1 MYVIFYVNNDTVN
14 PVEKTPPMDD
24 FMWRKGP
31 AFLAHML
38 RRVSDEL
45 VRGASEWY
53 PEAGVDAPPRTTST
67 LLALDEH
74 GPLGVTEI
82 AGLLR
87 QSHPLVISWIR
98 QLDAAGFVRSRA
110 DARDGRRNVIA
121 LTARGS
127 AEVARL
133 REALVSMERAS
144 RQLMDAAAPG
154 LFEALAR
161 MDEACRQVPFSS
173 RLRVAHAT
181 TSASRASPI
190 GKDAKRAVSARR
202 QRNAARLSS

>member
-1 MYVIFYVNNDTVN
+1 
-14 PVEKTPPMDD
+14 MDD
-24 FMWRKGP
+24 FIRQKGP
-31 AFLAHML
+31 AFLAHLL

-45 VRGASEWY
+45 VRGATEWY

-98 QLDAAGFVRSRA
+98 QLDAAGLIRSRA
-110 DARDGRRNVIA
+110 DAKDGRRTVIA

-127 AEVARL
+127 GEVERL
-133 REALVSMERAS
+133 RKALVSMEAAS
-144 RQLMDAAAPG
+144 RRLMDEAGPG

-161 MDEACRQVPFSS
+161 MDDACREAPFATQLRAIHEKAATRKKAAAGVRARGAALRS
-173 RLRVAHAT
+173 RR
-181 TSASRASPI
+181 
-190 GKDAKRAVSARR
+190 
-202 QRNAARLSS
+202 